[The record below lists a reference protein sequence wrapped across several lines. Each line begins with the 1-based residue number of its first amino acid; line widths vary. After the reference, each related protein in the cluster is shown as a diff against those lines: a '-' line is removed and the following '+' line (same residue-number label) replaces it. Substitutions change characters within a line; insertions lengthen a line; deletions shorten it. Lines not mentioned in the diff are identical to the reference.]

1 MKGLLIV
8 DDEVFARE
16 SVAGT
21 ISWEEYG
28 IRVFQA
34 SGGEEAL
41 KLMEAH
47 DIHLL
52 MTDIRMPGMSGLELI
67 QRAHELGLSPGI
79 IVLSSY
85 NEFELVRS
93 AMQLGAEDYL
103 FKPTMMPEEI
113 LKAVQRV
120 LDKNREIPQRKT
132 KQKESNRDYLRMLLL
147 GEAAW
152 EEEKSSETELFQ
164 VWEKRELVVITVRL
178 FQFQECLTK
187 VFEDDLNLFQFSIG
201 NILNEILKTERGYEV
216 FRMNHKEYVAI
227 VWKSE
232 EETKMQAQ
240 GEILKC
246 LLSGFTFLKLYYQM
260 DAVAGVSGFRT
271 GFCELAR
278 QYAQSAEICPRDNS
292 RFQKVLFA
300 EGMEVQG
307 NMQREMYQA
316 LDYIGEHLGD
326 KNLSLSVVADYIGV
340 SKNYFSK
347 IFKESVGVKFVDYVT
362 AQRMEQARNLY
373 LNSNLKIYEIAEQVG
388 YSDWHYL
395 YNLYKKTY
403 GHSLSK
409 EKELCGSL
417 KSDT

>member
-8 DDEVFARE
+8 DDEIFARE
-16 SVAGT
+16 SVAGA
-21 ISWEEYG
+21 IPWEEYG
-28 IRVFQA
+28 IQVFQA

-41 KLMEAH
+41 KLMETRE
-47 DIHLL
+47 IHLL

-67 QRAHELGLSPGI
+67 QRAHELGFFPGI

-103 FKPTMMPEEI
+103 FKPTMMPGEI
-113 LKAVQRV
+113 LDAVQRV
-120 LDKNREIPQRKT
+120 LKKHREIPKKKAEQS
-132 KQKESNRDYLRMLLL
+132 ENYRDYLRMLLM
-147 GEAAW
+147 GESDCREKNPLW
-152 EEEKSSETELFQ
+152 EGQ
-164 VWEKRELVVITVRL
+164 PGVWEKRELVVITVRL
-178 FQFQECLTK
+178 FHFQECLTK

-201 NILNEILKTERGYEV
+201 NILNEILKTDKGYEV
-216 FRMNHKEYVAI
+216 FRMNHKEYAAI
-227 VWKSE
+227 AWKAE
-232 EETKMQAQ
+232 EDTKMQAL
-240 GEILKC
+240 GEIQKC

-260 DAVAGVSGFRT
+260 DAAAGVSGFRT
-271 GFCELAR
+271 GLGELAR
-278 QYAQSAEICPRDNS
+278 QYTQSAEICPRNHPNLK
-292 RFQKVLFA
+292 KVLFA

-409 EKELCGSL
+409 EKE
-417 KSDT
+417 TNT